1 VKGAGGNAKWKAQSE
16 MLRAAM
22 KAARGG
28 GGGSSSYGGATGGGS
43 YSAPEQY
50 DDRTPCPYCGR
61 KFNDV
66 AA

>member
-1 VKGAGGNAKWKAQSE
+1 
-16 MLRAAM
+16 MR
-22 KAARGG
+22 AARGVNTKGGYG
-28 GGGSSSYGGATGGGS
+28 GGNSYGGGYDDGGAS
-43 YSAPEQY
+43 QY